1 MRLLALK
8 QHINTAIFT
17 NTDLAK
23 LFPEESGNQINTQVY
38 RMIKRGDLI
47 GIKRGIYLF
56 PEVDIDEFVIANRI
70 YTPSYVSLESALN
83 IYGIIPD
90 YASNITSI
98 TTTTTKNIKTQKNTF
113 LYSKI
118 SRLLYFGFENVI
130 DSNSGL
136 YYQLALPEKALL
148 DYIYIR
154 KIKSLSENRVDTSGL
169 NEQVFANFAV
179 HFPKWVSKVI
189 TSE

>member
-1 MRLLALK
+1 MRLSALK
-8 QHINTAIFT
+8 QHVNTDIFT
-17 NTDLAK
+17 NTDLAR
-23 LFPEESGNQINTQVY
+23 LFPEESENQINTQVY
-38 RMIKRGDLI
+38 RMVKRGDLI

-56 PEVDIDEFVIANRI
+56 PNADIDEFVIANRI
-70 YTPSYVSLESALN
+70 YIPSYVSLESALN
-83 IYGIIPD
+83 IYGILPD

-118 SRLLYFGFENVI
+118 NRYLYFGFENVM

-136 YYQLALPEKALL
+136 YYQIALPEKALL

-154 KIKSLSENRVDTSGL
+154 KIRSLFENRVDTSGL
-169 NEQVFANFAV
+169 NKQVLANFAMY
-179 HFPKWVSKVI
+179 FPKWVSKVI